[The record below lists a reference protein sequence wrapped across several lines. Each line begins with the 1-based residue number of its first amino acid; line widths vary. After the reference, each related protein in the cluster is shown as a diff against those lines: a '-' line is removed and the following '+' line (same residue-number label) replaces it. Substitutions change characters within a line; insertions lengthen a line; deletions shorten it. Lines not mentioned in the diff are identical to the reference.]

1 MEEESRKSFAQIT
14 LYNQL
19 IKEMDDLYRVYAKN
33 CNLSETAFWILYC
46 IQEREKEAFT
56 QREICDYWFYT
67 PQTVNSALKNMTE
80 EGVLILRTEKDNRKN
95 KRIYLTEKGKETVE
109 RIVVPLMD
117 AERRALAAIGEQEAE
132 ILLKTMKK
140 HTEFFRYL
148 FAYCN
153 ILQSNTGFLSEF
165 YCILTHKSNFVII
178 PKYDIFCF
186 PDTRS
191 AIRRYT
197 F

>member
-33 CNLSETAFWILYC
+33 CNLSET
-46 IQEREKEAFT
+46 FT

-80 EGVLILRTEKDNRKN
+80 EGLLILRTEEDNRKN

-132 ILLKTMKK
+132 IFLKTMKK
-140 HTEFFRYL
+140 HTEFFREE
-148 FAYCN
+148 
-153 ILQSNTGFLSEF
+153 IEE
-165 YCILTHKSNFVII
+165 LTRQGD
-178 PKYDIFCF
+178 P
-186 PDTRS
+186 
-191 AIRRYT
+191 A
-197 F
+197 

>member
-80 EGVLILRTEKDNRKN
+80 EGLLTLRAEEGNRKN

-109 RIVVPLMD
+109 AIVVPLMD
-117 AERRALAAIGEQEAE
+117 AERRALAAIGERETE
-132 ILLKTMKK
+132 VFLRIMKR
-140 HTEFFRYL
+140 HTELFRGE
-148 FAYCN
+148 
-153 ILQSNTGFLSEF
+153 IEE
-165 YCILTHKSNFVII
+165 LTRQED
-178 PKYDIFCF
+178 P
-186 PDTRS
+186 T
-191 AIRRYT
+191 
-197 F
+197 

>member
-46 IQEREKEAFT
+46 IREREKEA
-56 QREICDYWFYT
+56 

-80 EGVLILRTEKDNRKN
+80 EGLLILRTEEDNRKN

-132 ILLKTMKK
+132 IFLKTMKK
-140 HTEFFRYL
+140 HTEFFREE
-148 FAYCN
+148 
-153 ILQSNTGFLSEF
+153 IEE
-165 YCILTHKSNFVII
+165 LTRQGD
-178 PKYDIFCF
+178 P
-186 PDTRS
+186 
-191 AIRRYT
+191 A
-197 F
+197 

>member
-46 IQEREKEAFT
+46 IREREKEAFT

-80 EGVLILRTEKDNRKN
+80 EGLLILRAEEDNRKN

-109 RIVVPLMD
+109 RI
-117 AERRALAAIGEQEAE
+117 R
-132 ILLKTMKK
+132 
-140 HTEFFRYL
+140 
-148 FAYCN
+148 
-153 ILQSNTGFLSEF
+153 
-165 YCILTHKSNFVII
+165 
-178 PKYDIFCF
+178 
-186 PDTRS
+186 
-191 AIRRYT
+191 
-197 F
+197 